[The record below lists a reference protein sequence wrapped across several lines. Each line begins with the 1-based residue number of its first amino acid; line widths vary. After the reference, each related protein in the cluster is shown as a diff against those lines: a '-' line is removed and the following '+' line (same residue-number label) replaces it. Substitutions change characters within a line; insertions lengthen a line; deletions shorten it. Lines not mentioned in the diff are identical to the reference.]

1 MGKLSS
7 ILIKITLGPFLDG
20 KKRAVEWEAPLA
32 SVAGG
37 NAPQL
42 SQEFA
47 RLERETARLIRE
59 GLVGGADDDPGVM
72 DGTVVPP
79 SNLPVVRKNRQKTW
93 K

>member
-1 MGKLSS
+1 MGKAS
-7 ILIKITLGPFLDG
+7 ILVKITLGPFLDG

-42 SQEFA
+42 SREFA
-47 RLERETARLIRE
+47 RLEQETARLIRE
-59 GLVGGADDDPGVM
+59 GLVGSIDDDATVM
-72 DGTVVPP
+72 DGSVVPP
-79 SNLPVVRKNRQKTW
+79 SNLPAVRKTGKKTW